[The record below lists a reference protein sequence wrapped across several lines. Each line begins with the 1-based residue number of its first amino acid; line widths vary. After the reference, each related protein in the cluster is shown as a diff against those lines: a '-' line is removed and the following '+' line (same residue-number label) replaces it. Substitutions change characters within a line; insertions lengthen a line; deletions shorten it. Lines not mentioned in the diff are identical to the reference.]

1 MYWRVKELL
10 EKNGYNHYE
19 ISNFS
24 KPGFESKHNTNCW
37 KQREYLGFGI
47 AAHSYI
53 NKTRFSNICNLEKYI
68 ENIENKN
75 FKENRIIH
83 EKQMLEDV
91 MKEYMILGL
100 RKLDGVRYEEFNNVF
115 GKSINQVFKNEVD
128 KLVKEGLIEEG
139 EYSIK
144 LSKKGLDFANVVW
157 AEFV

>member
-1 MYWRVKELL
+1 MQFRAIYKKYR
-10 EKNGYNHYE
+10 NG
-19 ISNFS
+19 
-24 KPGFESKHNTNCW
+24 KFED
-37 KQREYLGFGI
+37 
-47 AAHSYI
+47 
-53 NKTRFSNICNLEKYI
+53 
-68 ENIENKN
+68 
-75 FKENRIIH
+75 NRIIH
-83 EKQMLEDV
+83 EKQNLQDA